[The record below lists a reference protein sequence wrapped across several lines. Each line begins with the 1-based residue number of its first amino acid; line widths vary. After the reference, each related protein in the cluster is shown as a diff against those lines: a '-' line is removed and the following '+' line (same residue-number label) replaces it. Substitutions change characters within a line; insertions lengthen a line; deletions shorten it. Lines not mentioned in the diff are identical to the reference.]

1 MRRIGSAAAVALALL
16 GAAVR
21 PAMAQSLSGVPL
33 GVAPSGTGINLGVDY
48 GSPDDTYGG
57 GSAYGLTGGIGFSRF
72 GVAAS
77 FGSLDPNN
85 FTKTAAYGAMVGMRL
100 IGGGLNP
107 LAIGAQAGGAHA
119 EVGAITTT
127 TYNAGASVRFS
138 PPLFPLKPW
147 GLVYYAMSDN
157 SSAKDEVRM
166 SVGLD
171 FNLLLGLGVHAAY
184 DWGNDGGATW
194 GIGAHFKFGVPGM

>member
-1 MRRIGSAAAVALALL
+1 MRRIGSAAAVALVLL
-16 GAAVR
+16 GAAVH
-21 PAMAQSLSGVPL
+21 PATAQILAGVPL
-33 GVAPSGTGINLGVDY
+33 GVAPSGTGINLGLDWGDTEG
-48 GSPDDTYGG
+48 GS
-57 GSAYGLTGGIGFSRF
+57 SAYGLTGGIGFGRF

-77 FGSLDPNN
+77 VGSLDPDS
-85 FTKTAAYGAMVGMRL
+85 FSTATSYGAMAGMRL

-107 LAIGAQAGGAHA
+107 LAVGAQAGGYSA
-119 EVGAITTT
+119 EVGQLRETV
-127 TYNAGASVRFS
+127 YSAGASVRFS

-147 GLVYYAMSDN
+147 GVVYYNMPEDRN
-157 SSAKDEVRM
+157 SEVRM

-184 DWGNDGGATW
+184 DWGDSGYTW